1 MTTPALAKADY
12 DVLNVVAL
20 KKMATAPAIVQ
31 VTGHEPGA
39 VERALGDLA
48 DRGLVVVAGETALPT
63 DDAEPALAAA
73 AGEHYADVRADDAVG
88 ELVEK
93 FETVNAQFLTTMSSW
108 QQVDV
113 GGRKVTNDHSDS
125 AYDEK
130 VIGRLEKLIARLN
143 PLLDALAAHDARFGM
158 YPQRFDTAMQGID
171 AGQHELV
178 SSPTTDSVHNIWFE
192 FHEDLLRTLGRERT
206 E

>member
-1 MTTPALAKADY
+1 MTAPALAKPDY

-20 KKMATAPAIVQ
+20 KKMATAPTVAQ
-31 VTGHEPGA
+31 VTGHDQAA
-39 VERALGDLA
+39 VERVLGALA
-48 DRGLVVVAGETALPT
+48 DRGLVVVTGGAALPT
-63 DDAEPALAAA
+63 DDAEPALSAAA
-73 AGEHYADVRADDAVG
+73 DDHYAGVRADDAVG

-93 FETVNAQFLTTMSSW
+93 FETVNSQFLTAMSSW

-113 GGRKVTNDHSDS
+113 GGRKVTNTHADS

-130 VIGRLEKLIARLN
+130 VIGRLEKLTQRLN
-143 PLLDALAAHDARFGM
+143 PLLDALAAHDPRFGV
-158 YPQRFDTAMQGID
+158 YRRRFDAAMAGVD
-171 AGQHELV
+171 AGRHGLV
-178 SSPTTDSVHNIWFE
+178 ASPTEDSVHNIWFE